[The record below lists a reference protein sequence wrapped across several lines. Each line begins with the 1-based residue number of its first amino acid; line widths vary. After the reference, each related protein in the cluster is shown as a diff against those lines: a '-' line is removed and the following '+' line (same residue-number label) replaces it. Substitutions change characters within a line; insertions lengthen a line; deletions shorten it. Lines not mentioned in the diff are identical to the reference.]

1 MSKKMIEDF
10 INKNKAWVEKRK
22 EQVLERIKKYTENE
36 KFLYF

>member
-10 INKNKAWVEKRK
+10 MTKNKNWVEKRK
-22 EQVLERIKKYTENE
+22 QQVLERIKKYSENE